1 MQRANNGDPHS
12 ASGPLATTHNS
23 GPLAT
28 NGYAPVF
35 PGNYTNQPVMPSG
48 QPEKAWPTLAEL
60 VSALKRR
67 LVLATFLGALVGVAT
82 ASAVWLAMP
91 SGKHKVRALI
101 HVKPMVG
108 LKGQELTGT
117 GFDDFKK
124 TQERLVRARNVLN
137 MVIQDPRVSRLSL
150 IQTADDPLQYLDESI
165 KVSWEA
171 PDLMAVSL
179 SGDNWQEMKVLV
191 DQVVTSFL
199 DSAKTDE
206 LKLGTA
212 QRKQMEQTLRDF
224 DDKIKARRDAI
235 ERNQRATGAGSDTLT
250 TIELLKGAQA
260 DLTRLLSDIYTEEQA
275 IRTLQIA
282 ILKHKQNLAAVDTM
296 PLDADALE
304 EYVRTDPQVME
315 KQQAVTLAEKKYQAS
330 AGNYEPSSPTLLRL
344 QAEIRKAREELTRT
358 LEGMRP
364 QVEKLARAGLKKKVE
379 AQFKADADILDTR
392 NQFLGQLKTLQ
403 QTKQGEIKALNTGG
417 AIVKVEDDDLKPLLE
432 QRAKVAQMLTELEVA
447 QRQDTR
453 MQLKEEAV
461 VILNQNLRQKVL
473 VALGAF
479 AGGTLLVMAAIGFLE
494 WRSRRVD
501 SVDQVVNDLGM
512 RVIGTIPAFPSKQAL
527 KSGDA
532 AQNQNWRFVLN
543 ESVNS
548 ARTMLLHTA
557 KHQNMQVLMVTSAM
571 QGEGK
576 TSLASQLATSMATA
590 GLRTLI
596 LDCDLRNPS
605 MHKLFD
611 AALTPGCSEVLC
623 QEVDVSDAVQP
634 TSVPNLWLIPAGQ
647 CSNRVISA
655 LAQGHPLETLFNR
668 LRGQFDFIV
677 VDSCPV
683 LPVADTLL
691 VGQHVDGVVLSI
703 LQDIS
708 QLPKVQTTAER
719 LTQLNI
725 PLLGTVVNGIKPDV
739 HAYGYNYVKQLPA

>member
-1 MQRANNGDPHS
+1 MQRSTNGDSLP
-12 ASGPLATTHNS
+12 ANGPLATTQGS
-23 GPLAT
+23 GRLAP
-28 NGYAPVF
+28 NGYLPAA
-35 PGNYTNQPVMPSG
+35 PGNYTNPPVMPGG
-48 QPEKAWPTLAEL
+48 QPEKAWPTLTEL
-60 VSALKRR
+60 VNALKRR
-67 LVLATFLGALVGVAT
+67 LVLATFLGALVGVAA
-82 ASAVWLAMP
+82 ASAVWLALP
-91 SGKHKVRALI
+91 SGKHKVVSLV
-101 HVKPMVG
+101 HVKSATG
-108 LKGQELTGT
+108 LRGQDTVNN
-117 GFDDFKK
+117 FDDFKK
-124 TQERLVRARNVLN
+124 TQERLVRTRNVLN
-137 MVIQDPRVSRLSL
+137 MVVADPRVSRLSL
-150 IQTADDPLQYLDESI
+150 ISTADDPALYLFETV

-171 PDLMAVSL
+171 PDLMAISM
-179 SGDNWQEMKVLV
+179 SGDNWVEMKELV
-191 DQVVTSFL
+191 NAVVTAFL
-199 DSAKTDE
+199 DSAKSDE
-206 LKLGTA
+206 MKEGTA
-212 QRKQMEQTLRDF
+212 LRKKLELVLRELDE
-224 DDKIKARRDAI
+224 KIAARRAAI
-235 ERNQRATGAGSDTLT
+235 ERQQRLSGAGQDAASNAAL
-250 TIELLKGAQA
+250 IAALSA
-260 DLTRLLSDIYTEEQA
+260 DLNRLNSDIYTEEAA
-275 IRTLQIA
+275 IRTLEIA
-282 ILKHKQNLAAVDTM
+282 VLKHRQNLAAVDTM
-296 PLDADALE
+296 PLDGDLLE
-304 EYVRTDPQVME
+304 EFTRSDPAVME
-315 KQQAVTLAEKKYQAS
+315 KQAAVTAAEKKYAAQ
-330 AGNYEPSSPTLLRL
+330 GDKYEPSSPVLLRL
-344 QAEIRKAREELTRT
+344 QADIRKAKEELTKT
-358 LEGMRP
+358 LDGLRP
-364 QVEKLARAGLKKKVE
+364 QVDKLARAGLKKRVDT
-379 AQFKADADILDTR
+379 QLKADTDIMDTR
-392 NQFLGQLKTLQ
+392 TKFVDQLKTIQ
-403 QTKQGEIKALNTGG
+403 RTNREQITALNRGG
-417 AIVKVEDDDLKPLLE
+417 ALVKVEDDDLKPLLD
-432 QRAKVAQMLTELEVA
+432 QRASLSKQLVELGVTEK
-447 QRQDTR
+447 QDTR
-453 MQLKEEAV
+453 IQLKEEAIV
-461 VILNQNLRQKVL
+461 SLNQNLRQKVL

-479 AGGTLLVMAAIGFLE
+479 AGGTLMVMAAIGFLE

-501 SVDQVVNDLGM
+501 SVDQVVNELGM
-512 RVIGTIPAFPSKQAL
+512 RVIGTIPAFPSKQSL

-548 ARTMLLHTA
+548 ARTMLLHAA
-557 KHQNMQVLMVTSAM
+557 KSQNMQVLMVTSAM

-611 AALTPGCSEVLC
+611 AALTPGCSEILC

-708 QLPKVQTTAER
+708 QLPKVQITAER